1 MSEAALR
8 RIGHPRAGAL
18 RLASDARLVRI
29 AVRGEQR
36 AFAAIF
42 QRYHQEL
49 YRYCRAI
56 LGDDEEAG
64 DALQNTMLKV
74 MRALPGE
81 SREIALRPWLYRI
94 AHNEAIA
101 LLRQRQPSAELSE
114 EIANLTDAPPE
125 HRVQQ
130 RERLRHLVADL
141 RSLPD
146 RQRGALVMR
155 ELNGVDYSAI
165 GAAFG
170 TSSAVARQTVYE
182 ARVALQEMAEGREM
196 TCESIRQALSD
207 GDGRVLRG
215 RKLRAHLR
223 DCEGCRDFRA
233 GIRQRR
239 SDLAALAPPL
249 PALAAAGLLQSIL
262 GFSQAGAGTGG
273 LLGSLGGT
281 GKILASSGALKS
293 VAAVAATA
301 TIAVGAA
308 DVTGVIHPP
317 LIGRSSSTSATTQ
330 SPASTASPAS
340 SGAQGASGSGSSQAG
355 EGSKAK
361 DGHRSEA
368 AANSHRHSN
377 AGHGH
382 SKSALA
388 PGHAG
393 TSPSGTRG
401 NSAFGKSHAPQ
412 SLPKAAKSHA
422 PVAGGKAKASH
433 PSHPGHPSH
442 PSSPPKSA
450 GSTSNSHPAPATAPG
465 PPADGGNPNGP

>member
-101 LLRQRQPSAELSE
+101 LVRQRPPSAELSDG
-114 EIANLTDAPPE
+114 IAAPSASLLE
-125 HRVQQ
+125 HQVET
-130 RERLRHLVADL
+130 RERLRQLVNDL
-141 RSLPD
+141 QSLPE
-146 RQRGALVMR
+146 RQRSALVMR
-155 ELNGVDYSAI
+155 ELNEMDYAGI
-165 GAAFG
+165 GAVFG
-170 TSSAVARQTVYE
+170 TSAAVARQTVYE
-182 ARVALQEMAEGREM
+182 ARVALQEMSEGREM
-196 TCESIRQALSD
+196 GCEAIRKALSAD
-207 GDGRVLRG
+207 DGRVLRG
-215 RKLRAHLR
+215 RRLRAHLR
-223 DCEGCRDFRA
+223 GCQECRDFRD

-239 SDLAALAPPL
+239 TDLAALAPPL

-262 GFSQAGAGTGG
+262 GSSHAGAGTGG
-273 LLGSLGGT
+273 LLGSLGGS
-281 GKILASSGALKS
+281 GKILASSAALKS
-293 VAAVAATA
+293 AAAVAVTA

-317 LIGRSSSTSATTQ
+317 LIGRSSNSAATSTGPASGTQPTSAE
-330 SPASTASPAS
+330 SNGANGNVAS
-340 SGAQGASGSGSSQAG
+340 STTGLSETQKGNRHSSSSNGRSHGGRGQAKNGAAKNQGASHPTGPSSTTG
-355 EGSKAK
+355 
-361 DGHRSEA
+361 
-368 AANSHRHSN
+368 
-377 AGHGH
+377 GH
-382 SKSALA
+382 S
-388 PGHAG
+388 G
-393 TSPSGTRG
+393 
-401 NSAFGKSHAPQ
+401 FGKSHAPK
-412 SLPKAAKSHA
+412 SLPPPAQNHPPAGAAST
-422 PVAGGKAKASH
+422 KASH
-433 PSHPGHPSH
+433 PTTSGSQSKSASSTSTSHPT
-442 PSSPPKSA
+442 PPIPP
-450 GSTSNSHPAPATAPG
+450 T
-465 PPADGGNPNGP
+465 PPAGGGNPHGP

>member
-8 RIGHPRAGAL
+8 RIGHPRTGAL

-56 LGDDEEAG
+56 VGDEEEAS
-64 DALQNTMLKV
+64 DALQNTMLNV

-101 LLRQRQPSAELSE
+101 LVRQRPPSAELSD
-114 EIANLTDAPPE
+114 EIAVPSASPLE
-125 HRVQQ
+125 HRVET
-130 RERLRHLVADL
+130 RERLRQLVNDL
-141 RSLPD
+141 QSLPE
-146 RQRGALVMR
+146 RQRSALVMR
-155 ELNGVDYSAI
+155 ELNDVDYSEI

-196 TCESIRQALSD
+196 TCESIRQALSAD
-207 GDGRVLRG
+207 DGRVLRG
-215 RKLRAHLR
+215 RRLRAHLR
-223 DCEGCRDFRA
+223 GCQECRDFRD

-239 SDLAALAPPL
+239 ADLAALAPPL

-262 GFSQAGAGTGG
+262 GSSHAGAGTGG

-281 GKILASSGALKS
+281 GKILASSAALKS
-293 VAAVAATA
+293 AAAVAVTA

-317 LIGRSSSTSATTQ
+317 LIGRSSNSAATTTGPAYGTQPTSAESNGANGNTASSTS
-330 SPASTASPAS
+330 
-340 SGAQGASGSGSSQAG
+340 
-355 EGSKAK
+355 
-361 DGHRSEA
+361 
-368 AANSHRHSN
+368 
-377 AGHGH
+377 GH
-382 SKSALA
+382 SKAHNDQGNRHSASSNGRSHGGR
-388 PGHAG
+388 GHAKNG
-393 TSPSGTRG
+393 AAHGHGASHPSGPPSGTRG
-401 NSAFGKSHAPQ
+401 HSDFGKSHAPK
-412 SLPKAAKSHA
+412 SLPPPAQNHPS
-422 PVAGGKAKASH
+422 GGGASTKASQ
-433 PSHPGHPSH
+433 PTTSGSQSKSASSTSTSHPT
-442 PSSPPKSA
+442 PPIPP
-450 GSTSNSHPAPATAPG
+450 T
-465 PPADGGNPNGP
+465 PPAAGGNPHGP

>member
-8 RIGHPRAGAL
+8 RIGHPRAGVL

-56 LGDDEEAG
+56 LGDEEEAS

-101 LLRQRQPSAELSE
+101 LVRQRPPSAELSD
-114 EIANLTDAPPE
+114 EIAAPSASPLE
-125 HRVQQ
+125 HRVETS
-130 RERLRHLVADL
+130 ERLRHLAGDL

-146 RQRGALVMR
+146 RQRGALLMR
-155 ELNGVDYSAI
+155 ELNDVDYSAI
-165 GAAFG
+165 GAAFE

-223 DCEGCRDFRA
+223 ECQGCRDFRD
-233 GIRQRR
+233 GILQRR
-239 SDLAALAPPL
+239 TDLAAL
-249 PALAAAGLLQSIL
+249 
-262 GFSQAGAGTGG
+262 
-273 LLGSLGGT
+273 
-281 GKILASSGALKS
+281 
-293 VAAVAATA
+293 
-301 TIAVGAA
+301 
-308 DVTGVIHPP
+308 
-317 LIGRSSSTSATTQ
+317 
-330 SPASTASPAS
+330 
-340 SGAQGASGSGSSQAG
+340 
-355 EGSKAK
+355 
-361 DGHRSEA
+361 
-368 AANSHRHSN
+368 
-377 AGHGH
+377 
-382 SKSALA
+382 
-388 PGHAG
+388 
-393 TSPSGTRG
+393 
-401 NSAFGKSHAPQ
+401 
-412 SLPKAAKSHA
+412 
-422 PVAGGKAKASH
+422 
-433 PSHPGHPSH
+433 
-442 PSSPPKSA
+442 
-450 GSTSNSHPAPATAPG
+450 
-465 PPADGGNPNGP
+465 

>member
-1 MSEAALR
+1 M
-8 RIGHPRAGAL
+8 

-56 LGDDEEAG
+56 LGDEEEAS

-74 MRALPGE
+74 MQALPGE

-101 LLRQRQPSAELSE
+101 LLRQRQPSAALSDE
-114 EIANLTDAPPE
+114 AANLTDALPE
-125 HRVQQ
+125 HRVQE

-146 RQRGALVMR
+146 RQRGALLMR
-155 ELNGVDYSAI
+155 ELNDVDYSAI

-223 DCEGCRDFRA
+223 ECQGCRDFRD

-239 SDLAALAPPL
+239 TYLAALAPPL

-262 GFSQAGAGTGG
+262 GSSHAGAGTGG
-273 LLGSLGGT
+273 LLGSLGGS
-281 GKILASSGALKS
+281 GKILAGSGALKS
-293 VAAVAATA
+293 AAAVAVTA

-317 LIGRSSSTSATTQ
+317 LIGRSTNSAATSTGPASATQ
-330 SPASTASPAS
+330 PASVESNGAVGNTASTTNS
-340 SGAQGASGSGSSQAG
+340 HSKAQNGQGRRHSANSNGRGHGGRSQAKNG
-355 EGSKAK
+355 
-361 DGHRSEA
+361 A
-368 AANSHRHSN
+368 AH
-377 AGHGH
+377 GHGAH
-382 SKSALA
+382 
-388 PGHAG
+388 PIGP
-393 TSPSGTRG
+393 PSGTRG
-401 NSAFGKSHAPQ
+401 HSDFGKSHAQ
-412 SLPKAAKSHA
+412 KSLPA
-422 PVAGGKAKASH
+422 PAQNHSPTGGTKAK
-433 PSHPGHPSH
+433 PNHPSH
-442 PSSPPKSA
+442 PSSHPKSA
-450 GSTSNSHPAPATAPG
+450 SSTSISHPAPVT
-465 PPADGGNPNGP
+465 PPSPPPDGGNPNGT